1 MRLIP
6 SKFKYNLLVDFD
18 ISGIRIFNCQNF
30 EDFNY
35 DYLFKYREDTYLY
48 EKSSNS
54 YKYLQ
59 LDVHQS
65 FRDIKSN
72 SSGLSEKDH
81 QNLMKLFGSWTME
94 ISAVFDVVL
103 SPCEFRRILVFEN
116 LLTKKFMYKTMP
128 SNLIWI
134 IYFLPLKICCCNN
147 QTTLLLLFL

>member
-94 ISAVFDVVL
+94 ISTVFDVVL
-103 SPCEFRRILVFEN
+103 SPCEFRRSPKLDEVVW
-116 LLTKKFMYKTMP
+116 FMNHGDKY
-128 SNLIWI
+128 SSFLYIIVQRLI
-134 IYFLPLKICCCNN
+134 
-147 QTTLLLLFL
+147 